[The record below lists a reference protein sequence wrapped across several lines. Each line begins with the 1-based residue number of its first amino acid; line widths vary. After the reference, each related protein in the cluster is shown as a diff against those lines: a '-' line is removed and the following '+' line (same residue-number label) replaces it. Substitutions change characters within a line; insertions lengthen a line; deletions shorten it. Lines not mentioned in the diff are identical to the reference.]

1 MSDLAQSTHVAIEPE
16 PPELQQRNL
25 WVGARL
31 LVSST
36 IFLFLPFVFA
46 FVYLASLD
54 NGGMWRPQGVEA
66 PTGWGIAILACV
78 VAAAGLVAWAR
89 SELGNGRD
97 GTSRLLLFLAL
108 LAGIGGVVLQVIEYT
123 QLGFGPTNGG
133 FASVFVGWSGLYALA
148 LLGTMIWLETILAG
162 SLRNGSGSAGAGP
175 AELEGLSFYMT
186 FFAGLGALTFAFLY
200 LL

>member
-97 GTSRLLLFLAL
+97 GTSRLLLFLSL
-108 LAGIGGVVLQVIEYT
+108 LAGIGGDEWITNSAAVAVGAYSRLA
-123 QLGFGPTNGG
+123 FGPDATTDT
-133 FASVFVGWSGLYALA
+133 V
-148 LLGTMIWLETILAG
+148 
-162 SLRNGSGSAGAGP
+162 
-175 AELEGLSFYMT
+175 
-186 FFAGLGALTFAFLY
+186 
-200 LL
+200 